1 MKKLMTMF
9 LFLVFSNIFY
19 GQDANALKKQKSEA
33 KVENTVSNKIDAKVK
48 EEKLKADANKT
59 DAKIKS
65 EKLEGKAK
73 AETNKANAKIK
84 SESKKT
90 KDKVTG
96 KYKGKKVYTGPQGG
110 RYYINSN
117 GNKTYIKD

>member
-9 LFLVFSNIFY
+9 LFLVFSNSFY

-65 EKLEGKAK
+65 EKFEGKAK
-73 AETNKANAKIK
+73 VESNKTNTKLKL
-84 SESKKT
+84 ESKKT